1 MVSGERGRNAIIT
14 TEISFREAVISAM
27 NFSGLVHQHPSALQF
42 LLLSVMFCG
51 ESDFRVKG
59 NLLVIAEKQF
69 YCVICRFRGC
79 VVLRSKYGGK
89 GGECT

>member
-27 NFSGLVHQHPSALQF
+27 NFSGLVHQHPSELQF
-42 LLLSVMFCG
+42 LLFSVMFCG

-59 NLLVIAEKQF
+59 KVIAEKPF

-79 VVLRSKYGGK
+79 VVLRSKYGSK
-89 GGECT
+89 GAECT